1 MAGKNSILK
10 IGDKAPD
17 FELKD
22 QDGESHNLS
31 DYKTKKVVLYFYPKD
46 DTPGCTK
53 EACDIRDNYSAL
65 KKKAVVL
72 GVSADDE
79 KSHKK
84 FAAKYNL
91 PFILL
96 ADPDKNVLNL
106 YGVWAEKSF
115 MGKRYMGIV
124 RSTFIIDKGKI
135 VKIFPKVSVLGHV
148 KEIMDSL

>member
-1 MAGKNSILK
+1 MK

-53 EACDIRDNYSAL
+53 EACDIRDNYGAL

>member
-96 ADPDKNVLNL
+96 SDPEKKVLNL

>member
-53 EACDIRDNYSAL
+53 EACDIRDNYGAL